1 MVQKETIRKMA
12 DMPAL
17 TTRGPADRDRAVD
30 RVRRLT
36 VGATVAGI
44 VAVGGFAGLAA
55 ATWRGADSTITT
67 AAVTTTT
74 ADAAAGSTSGTSTTS
89 GVTTTSSTT
98 TTTTTRASTAT
109 LAPTATTPAV
119 TSATG
124 TAHATT
130 GGS

>member
-12 DMPAL
+12 DMPAS
-17 TTRGPADRDRAVD
+17 TTRRPADRDRAVD
-30 RVRRLT
+30 RIRSLT

-44 VAVGGFAGLAA
+44 IAVGGFAGLAA

-67 AAVTTTT
+67 AAVITTT
-74 ADAAAGSTSGTSTTS
+74 ADAAAGFTAGTSTTS
-89 GVTTTSSTT
+89 GDTT
-98 TTTTTRASTAT
+98 TTPAAT
-109 LAPTATTPAV
+109 PAPTATTPAV

-124 TAHATT
+124 AAHATS